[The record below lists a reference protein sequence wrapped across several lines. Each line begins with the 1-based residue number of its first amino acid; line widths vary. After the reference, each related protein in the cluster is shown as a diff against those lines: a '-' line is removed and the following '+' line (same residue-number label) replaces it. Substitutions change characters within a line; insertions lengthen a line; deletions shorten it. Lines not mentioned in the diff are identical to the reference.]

1 MTQSQPAQ
9 PEGTLAALRRHP
21 YLLLA
26 AACLPFA
33 ALNRPSGIDPS
44 MFVSLVLL
52 LAVTAFYVCLA
63 YRGYADCGRS
73 FAVLFVPLCIVYAAL
88 PWMLWF
94 VYKNPGLCVAATGLC
109 VALALFSYW
118 RTLDKLDAERIVLLL
133 IIAGFAVRAA
143 YVLLTGHLVRQH
155 DAGGTNGHIPY
166 MEYIYNNL
174 SLPKVTMTG
183 VNQNYHP
190 PLHYILCAAWLKL
203 QTLLGG
209 EGFYACAVENIQI
222 LTLFYSS
229 AAMLVSRSLFRLL
242 GLKGRG
248 LVAAVAIVAFHPT
261 FFILAGSVN
270 NDMLSVLFSLLS
282 ILTAGRWYRAPSL
295 KGILTVALCVGLG
308 MMTKLSVAMVAP
320 AIAVLFAVR
329 FFRSKAYKRLI
340 GQFAA
345 FAAVCF
351 PLGLWWGVRNYILT
365 KTPLTYVPDIGRNN
379 VQYLGDYPVWRRF
392 FDLRT
397 TDVWVAR
404 GKNYG
409 YTYFEYNIPLA
420 MLKSSMF
427 GEYYIGKN
435 EPLLSVFAYTL
446 SVSNLLLAVSAF
458 VLLLRYVF
466 AKSRFLCG
474 GLRAFFGVL
483 IASMLGMYFKFC
495 FDYPYN
501 CTQDFRYVV
510 PLAVVGAVFLGMRL
524 SEPHDGHSTVS
535 RAIDAVLQAAVVL
548 FCVSSVVL
556 YVSFRP

>member
-109 VALALFSYW
+109 VALALCSYW

-209 EGFYACAVENIQI
+209 
-222 LTLFYSS
+222 
-229 AAMLVSRSLFRLL
+229 
-242 GLKGRG
+242 
-248 LVAAVAIVAFHPT
+248 
-261 FFILAGSVN
+261 
-270 NDMLSVLFSLLS
+270 
-282 ILTAGRWYRAPSL
+282 
-295 KGILTVALCVGLG
+295 
-308 MMTKLSVAMVAP
+308 
-320 AIAVLFAVR
+320 
-329 FFRSKAYKRLI
+329 
-340 GQFAA
+340 
-345 FAAVCF
+345 
-351 PLGLWWGVRNYILT
+351 
-365 KTPLTYVPDIGRNN
+365 
-379 VQYLGDYPVWRRF
+379 
-392 FDLRT
+392 
-397 TDVWVAR
+397 
-404 GKNYG
+404 
-409 YTYFEYNIPLA
+409 
-420 MLKSSMF
+420 
-427 GEYYIGKN
+427 
-435 EPLLSVFAYTL
+435 
-446 SVSNLLLAVSAF
+446 
-458 VLLLRYVF
+458 
-466 AKSRFLCG
+466 
-474 GLRAFFGVL
+474 
-483 IASMLGMYFKFC
+483 
-495 FDYPYN
+495 
-501 CTQDFRYVV
+501 
-510 PLAVVGAVFLGMRL
+510 
-524 SEPHDGHSTVS
+524 
-535 RAIDAVLQAAVVL
+535 
-548 FCVSSVVL
+548 
-556 YVSFRP
+556 